1 MRRILLF
8 GFLLLFALQSFGF
21 WGFYAHKRINRL
33 AVFSLPVEM
42 TGFYKENIV
51 YITENAVNPDRRRY
65 AVKGEAEKHYIDA
78 DVYGDSA
85 VYTLPRYWS
94 AAVKL
99 YGEDSLRK
107 YGIAPWNVQFV
118 KSQLTKAFKDKKAPA
133 ILRLSA
139 DLGHYIGD
147 INVPLHTTENYNGQ
161 LTGQEGIHGFWESRI
176 PELLSTD
183 FDLFIGKAE
192 YIPNTQLAAW
202 DAVIQAHE
210 AMDSVLRFEKKLS
223 KKFSDDK
230 KFSFEER
237 GTINTKV
244 YSKPFTIAYNQMLD
258 GQVERQMKRSIKM
271 IADFWYTAWVDAGQP
286 DLTPLLNQKIPAEAW
301 QKPSSGNNIKARGH
315 KF

>member
-1 MRRILLF
+1 MI
-8 GFLLLFALQSFGF
+8 
-21 WGFYAHKRINRL
+21 
-33 AVFSLPVEM
+33 
-42 TGFYKENIV
+42 GFYKENIV
-51 YITENAVNPDRRRY
+51 YITENAVNPDKRRY
-65 AVKGEAEKHYIDA
+65 AVKGEAEKHYVDA

-85 VYTLPRYWS
+85 VYTLPRYWDE
-94 AAVKL
+94 AVEQ

-118 KSQLTKAFKDKKAPA
+118 QSRLTKAFKDKNAKA

-147 INVPLHTTENYNGQ
+147 INVPLHTTVNYNGQ

-176 PELLSTD
+176 PELLSAD
-183 FDLFIGKAE
+183 FDLFIGRAE
-192 YIPNTQLAAW
+192 YIQNTQLAAW
-202 DAVIQAHE
+202 EAVIQAHE
-210 AMDSVLRFEKKLS
+210 AMDSVLHFEKKLS

-230 KFSFEER
+230 KYSFEER

-244 YSKPFTIAYNQMLD
+244 YSKPFTIAYDQMLD

-286 DLTPLLNQKIPAEAW
+286 DLTPLLNQKIPEATW
-301 QKPSSGNNIKARGH
+301 QKSSQENKVKARNH
-315 KF
+315 EF